1 MLIQIFLFLVF
12 VLRLYFC
19 KYRKFAF
26 YENDLPQNA
35 MKNSC
40 IKKEM

>member
-1 MLIQIFLFLVF
+1 MLIQIFLFIVF

-26 YENDLPQNA
+26 YGNDLPQ
-35 MKNSC
+35 
-40 IKKEM
+40 KEIVKIGLYIP